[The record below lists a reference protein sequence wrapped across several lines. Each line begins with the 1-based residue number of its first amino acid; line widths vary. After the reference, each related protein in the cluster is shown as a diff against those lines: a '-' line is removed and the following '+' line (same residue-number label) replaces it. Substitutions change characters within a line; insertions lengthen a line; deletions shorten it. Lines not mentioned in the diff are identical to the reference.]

1 MLSEMFIQ
9 TLLTRSFGP
18 GIRRRYLDAM
28 EVHSRVETD
37 SMMKMMRQ
45 LDGLVR
51 AHQTLTTVIDVDLL
65 NPATSTVG
73 DIYNGVNN
81 VVQRTHDSVQQFR
94 AHLLKP
100 FTDTY
105 EKKVDFFVRRIVDQA
120 NVFLA
125 YHANTENGSFANVDV
140 NNSAVIFC
148 QSFSKF
154 WTWFMKDYHHKFK
167 ASTYFDRKMC
177 TPSLLETCENYPVY
191 TERDEKEMPGQ
202 IKVWRKCM
210 TQFREFQNDAD
221 SWLFSQATLNSSMP
235 LPTVTDDVILAKLRN
250 NTDYLNRTTE
260 SFRMQRINKVWA
272 NAYS

>member
-18 GIRRRYLDAM
+18 DIRHRYLDAL

-37 SMMKMMRQ
+37 SMIEMMRQ

-154 WTWFMKDYHHKFK
+154 WTWFKEDYHDEFK
-167 ASTYFDRKMC
+167 ASTYFDRKIC
-177 TPSLLETCENYPVY
+177 SRWLLDKCKNFPRY

-210 TQFREFQNDAD
+210 TQFREFLDDAD

-235 LPTVTDDVILAKLRN
+235 LPTETGDAILAKLRN
-250 NTDYLNRTTE
+250 NVDCLIRTTD
-260 SFRMQRINKVWA
+260 SFRLQRVSKV
-272 NAYS
+272 